1 MEKPELL
8 VDEMYDGLDEELKN
22 HGYEAYSVKK
32 LKAEGKK
39 METDFSVLSHAK
51 ENGLTLIT
59 QDGENIKGCKENN
72 LPLIA
77 IDIDDVLK
85 IVLEKLKE

>member
-1 MEKPELL
+1 MEKPKLL
-8 VDEMYDGLDEELKN
+8 VDEMYDGLDIKLQN
-22 HGYEAYSVKK
+22 LGYEAFSVKK

-39 METDFSVLSHAK
+39 MKADFSVLLHAK
-51 ENGLTLIT
+51 ENGLTLVT
-59 QDGENIKGCKENN
+59 QDGENIEGCKENN
-72 LPLIA
+72 MPLIA

>member
-1 MEKPELL
+1 
-8 VDEMYDGLDEELKN
+8 MYDGLDIKLQN
-22 HGYEAYSVKK
+22 LGYEAYSVKK

-39 METDFSVLSHAK
+39 MEADFSVLLHAK
-51 ENGLTLIT
+51 ENGLTLVT
-59 QDGENIKGCKENN
+59 QDGENIKGCRENN
-72 LPLIA
+72 MTLIA

>member
-1 MEKPELL
+1 
-8 VDEMYDGLDEELKN
+8 
-22 HGYEAYSVKK
+22 
-32 LKAEGKK
+32 

-51 ENGLTLIT
+51 DNGLTLVT

-72 LPLIA
+72 MPLIA

-85 IVLEKLKE
+85 IVLEKLKD